1 MEHAAAQQ
9 LARALGHVEIAAH
22 VRVPIA
28 DLADLSRLHFPPVVV
43 KNENLERLGIRLAH
57 RGGRLGTRKRVD
69 GNQAA
74 RLRRSVAVVDLRA
87 LDAQAVGGLAR
98 QDAHPP
104 RELEGVMAAQK
115 RRRQIPRAHARFAQI
130 AVKALVTFPIRIRH
144 QRQRAPVGARIGV
157 CDGRGNEIHRAH
169 AQKRVG
175 AAMDSHAVNARRLP
189 GVFERAVLVQNAL
202 GAAGRT
208 GGVGDVAKAMQI
220 DGLEALD
227 RLRFE
232 NFRPCGL
239 VDVPLAVA
247 VAANERGAL
256 RVVLDLGE
264 HEGRAGAQG
273 ARNAG
278 EQPRTARQAVHDDV
292 LGTDAGRLQPRAHAA
307 RQFPML
313 SIGNPRLRIAY

>member
-1 MEHAAAQQ
+1 
-9 LARALGHVEIAAH
+9 
-22 VRVPIA
+22 
-28 DLADLSRLHFPPVVV
+28 
-43 KNENLERLGIRLAH
+43 
-57 RGGRLGTRKRVD
+57 
-69 GNQAA
+69 
-74 RLRRSVAVVDLRA
+74 
-87 LDAQAVGGLAR
+87 
-98 QDAHPP
+98 
-104 RELEGVMAAQK
+104 
-115 RRRQIPRAHARFAQI
+115 
-130 AVKALVTFPIRIRH
+130 
-144 QRQRAPVGARIGV
+144 
-157 CDGRGNEIHRAH
+157 
-169 AQKRVG
+169 
-175 AAMDSHAVNARRLP
+175 MDSHAVNARRLP

-256 RVVLDLGE
+256 RVVLDLGK

-292 LGTDAGRLQPRAHAA
+292 LGTDAGRLQPRVHAT

-313 SIGNPRLRIAY
+313 STGNPRLRVAY